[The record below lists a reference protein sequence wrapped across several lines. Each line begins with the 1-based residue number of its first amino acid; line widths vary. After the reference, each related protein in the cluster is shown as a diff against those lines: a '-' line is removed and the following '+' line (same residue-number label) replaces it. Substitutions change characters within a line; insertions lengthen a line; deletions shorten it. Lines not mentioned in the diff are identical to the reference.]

1 VPHKIPESPHN
12 GVRDKTVSYRRCQFG
27 GEAGLVRFASRYHPG
42 VPAGGLA
49 PPPQDLRFCRS
60 ADGTRIAY
68 ARHGCGPPLVIATCW
83 LSHLQYDWQSPVW
96 RHFLDD
102 LGAMA
107 TVVRYDERGYG
118 LSDWE
123 VTDFSLEARVADLE
137 AVTEAAGLHR
147 FAVMAMAQGGP
158 PAIAYAIRHPERI
171 SRLMFYGS
179 YAAAMRDPTPEE
191 LALNETL
198 QLLIKVGWGRPES
211 EFRRVFTSR
220 MIPDATEEQMR
231 WLDELQ
237 GVASSA
243 ENASA
248 ARRDRNTDDVVHLL
262 PEIRAPT
269 LVLHSRH
276 DRMNDFDEGVL
287 LASTI
292 AGARLVVLESSNHIL
307 LGDEP
312 AWRVFVDEVAA
323 FMAEDRGPAG
333 SATGDAAAAL
343 LSARELDVLRLAA
356 QGHDN
361 AAIAASLTL
370 SVRTVERHLQNV
382 YVKLG
387 VQGKSA
393 RTAAVARLMAR
404 A

>member
-1 VPHKIPESPHN
+1 MV
-12 GVRDKTVSYRRCQFG
+12 
-27 GEAGLVRFASRYHPG
+27 
-42 VPAGGLA
+42 
-49 PPPQDLRFCRS
+49 PPPQQLRFCRS

-68 ARHGCGPPLVIATCW
+68 ARHGSGPPLLIATCW
-83 LSHLQYDWQSPVW
+83 LSHLQHDWQSPVW

-102 LGAMA
+102 LGEIA

-118 LSDWE
+118 LSDWD

-137 AVTEAAGLHR
+137 AVIADAGLDR
-147 FAVMAMAQGGP
+147 FALMAMAQGGP
-158 PAIAYAIRHPERI
+158 SSIEYAVRHPERI
-171 SRLMFYGS
+171 TRLMFYGS
-179 YAAAMRDPTPEE
+179 YAAAMRDPTPED
-191 LALNETL
+191 LALSEAF
-198 QLLIKVGWGRPES
+198 QQLIKVGWARPES

-220 MIPDATEEQMR
+220 MIPGATEDQMR

-237 GVASSA
+237 RVASSA
-243 ENASA
+243 DNACA
-248 ARRDRNTDDVVHLL
+248 ARRARSKDDAVDLL
-262 PEIRAPT
+262 PQIHAPT

-276 DRMNDFDEGVL
+276 DRMNEFDDGLL

-292 AGARLVVLESSNHIL
+292 PGARLVVLESSNHIV

-323 FMAEDRGPAG
+323 FMAEDRGPAM
-333 SATGDAAAAL
+333 SATGGPAAAL

-356 QGHDN
+356 QGQDN
-361 AAIAASLTL
+361 AAIAKSLTL
-370 SVRTVERHLQNV
+370 SVRTVERHLQNA
-382 YVKLG
+382 YLKLG

-393 RTAAVARLMAR
+393 RAAAVARLMAR

>member
-1 VPHKIPESPHN
+1 MRSRAN
-12 GVRDKTVSYRRCQFG
+12 LSASRC
-27 GEAGLVRFASRYHPG
+27 RSRYHSV
-42 VPAGGLA
+42 VPTGGTA

-68 ARHGCGPPLVIATCW
+68 ARHGSGPPLVIATCW
-83 LSHLQYDWQSPVW
+83 LSHLQHDWQSPVW

-102 LGAMA
+102 LGEIA

-118 LSDWE
+118 LSDWD

-137 AVTEAAGLHR
+137 AVIEDAGLDR
-147 FAVMAMAQGGP
+147 LALMAMAQGGP
-158 PAIAYAIRHPERI
+158 PSIVYAVRNPARI
-171 SRLMFYGS
+171 SRLMFYNS
-179 YAAAMRDPTPEE
+179 YAATMRDPTPED
-191 LALNETL
+191 LALSEAFL
-198 QLLIKVGWGRPES
+198 QLIKVGWARPES

-220 MIPDATEEQMR
+220 MIPGATEDQMR

-237 GVASSA
+237 RVASSA
-243 ENASA
+243 ENVCE
-248 ARRDRNTDDVVHLL
+248 ARLQRSKDDAVHML
-262 PEIRAPT
+262 PEIHVPT

-276 DRMNDFDEGVL
+276 DRMNDFDDGVF

-292 AGARLVVLESSNHIL
+292 AGARLVVLESSNHIV

-312 AWRVFVDEVAA
+312 AWRVFVDAVAA
-323 FMAEDRGPAG
+323 FMAEDQGRAR
-333 SATGDAAAAL
+333 SATGGAMATL

-361 AAIAASLTL
+361 AAIAQSLTL
-370 SVRTVERHLQNV
+370 SVRTVERHLHNA
-382 YVKLG
+382 YLKLG
-387 VQGKSA
+387 VRGKSA
-393 RTAAVARLMAR
+393 RAAAVARLLAP